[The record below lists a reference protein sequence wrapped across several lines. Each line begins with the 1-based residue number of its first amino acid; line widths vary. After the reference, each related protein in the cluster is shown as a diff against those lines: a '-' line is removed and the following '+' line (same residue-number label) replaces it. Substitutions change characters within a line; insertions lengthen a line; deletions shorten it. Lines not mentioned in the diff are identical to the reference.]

1 MADRIKLRR
10 GPKNKMD
17 LNVYEL
23 GYVTDSNEKRLYF
36 NDGSMVP
43 IPNEKDITD
52 IRAELTETTN
62 VSEQNKKDVLE
73 LKESVA
79 DIVLTGVAKMVQYS
93 YDIELSETTK
103 IVSIPYEK
111 YSSVTDTL
119 KVYINGLAIQND
131 QYTITDPVENEG
143 VFVNGYITLKVE
155 KPAGTIVRIEV
166 WKNVVSGEEG
176 EVSGNII
183 TQNSLPLDRI
193 IGIDDITTQLNA
205 KANNCYKI
213 FENLDGKHIK
223 FLGDSVSGGSG
234 GTNCSYT
241 GEPIGRT
248 TNKKANDVGK
258 CWVNSLRAY
267 FEEKYSCTT
276 KNWSVS
282 GWKSSDIVKYLSELI
297 EEDDDIIIC
306 AIGANNCYI
315 SDGIPKL
322 ESDIRTINDYCIS
335 RGKKIIY
342 VGTIQTMTCAN
353 ETHGIKM
360 EDIDNCLRELCT
372 KLNSY
377 FIPMYNLFNDYIL
390 TCGYNYKWLY
400 KDEEHPNDNGYN
412 VMYYLI
418 ANYLGFY
425 TDLEI
430 RNKLYKLYDT
440 GWINIPLQSEIS
452 VDDGLTPQCRRI
464 GNTVMV
470 RGSVAGITENKWT
483 LLGSLPAGFRPTGQS
498 HYYRTSMAGYIGA
511 AISISTDG
519 KLAFQGT
526 RSGSASGWLV
536 ISTSF
541 AID

>member
-1 MADRIKLRR
+1 MA
-10 GPKNKMD
+10 
-17 LNVYEL
+17 
-23 GYVTDSNEKRLYF
+23 T
-36 NDGSMVP
+36 
-43 IPNEKDITD
+43 
-52 IRAELTETTN
+52 
-62 VSEQNKKDVLE
+62 KK
-73 LKESVA
+73 
-79 DIVLTGVAKMVQYS
+79 
-93 YDIELSETTK
+93 IE
-103 IVSIPYEK
+103 
-111 YSSVTDTL
+111 
-119 KVYINGLAIQND
+119 IQD
-131 QYTITDPVENEG
+131 
-143 VFVNGYITLKVE
+143 
-155 KPAGTIVRIEV
+155 A
-166 WKNVVSGEEG
+166 
-176 EVSGNII
+176 SGNIYYPH
-183 TQNSLPLDRI
+183 TDASVVKVGNSTVD
-193 IGIDDITTQLNA
+193 TYLNA
-205 KANNCYKI
+205 KTNNCYKI

-248 TNKKANDVGK
+248 TNKKANNVGK
-258 CWVNSLRAY
+258 CWVNSLRTY

-297 EEDDDIIIC
+297 EDDDDIIIC

-315 SDGIPKL
+315 SDGITKL
-322 ESDIRTINDYCIS
+322 KSDIKTINDYCIS

-377 FIPMYNLFNDYIL
+377 FVPMYKLFNDYIL
-390 TCGYNYKWLY
+390 TCGYNYKLLY
-400 KDEEHPNDNGYN
+400 SDEEHPNDNGYN

-440 GWINIPLQSEIS
+440 GWINMPLDSGLS
-452 VDDGLTPQCRRI
+452 VDDNLTPQCRRI
-464 GNTVMV
+464 GNTIMI
-470 RGSVAGITENKWT
+470 RGSIGGLNQTSGSDR
-483 LLGSLPAGFRPTGQS
+483 LLCSVPAGFRPTRQN
-498 HYYRTSMAGYIGA
+498 HYYRTSMSGFVGA
-511 AISISTDG
+511 ALVLNCDG
-519 KLAFQGT
+519 RLSFQGNGT
-526 RSGSASGWLV
+526 SSAIGWVV